1 MRSVLSAVLLFFS
14 LGLLVGHA
22 QSKAHLPEAKT
33 DTIPVKGT
41 DTIPIKIADT
51 IPVKVADTIPVKTSD
66 SLPLQVRDSLPNK
79 LPDSTKVLT
88 KADSLKLLVKKMA
101 GREAIKIDTIRITIK
116 DYQIISHQR
125 DTTFVDTTL
134 TIQKDYKY
142 NYLRRD
148 DFEYMPMANMGQPYT
163 ALGAQLDTK
172 SYMPSIGAKARH
184 FGYQELEDVSYYNV
198 PTPLTEMMFKT
209 SLEQGQFLDFL
220 LTANTSRKS
229 NFSIYNRGFRS
240 KGKYAYDEMSAG
252 SFIATYNYQSKDN
265 AYTVRGHYAAQN
277 IEGEEHGGLPFRE
290 RQFQSANP
298 RFLDRSRIDLY
309 FTNAL
314 SVASGKRVFLDQ
326 TYRLTRSRSKDSL
339 AKPRKSSLVLGH
351 SIAYE
356 TRSFQFIQSSKNT
369 YFGDAFRNI
378 IQDKS
383 HLKTLTQEVSATF
396 SNPLLGI
403 LKTQARLYDYR
414 YYFNSLLI
422 TETQT
427 IESALTGQEV
437 AVGARYLKK
446 TPSFELEGNLD
457 YTLVGEL
464 SAHKAYMSLSYIHR
478 KKHRLSVGLN
488 SQLRMPDFNFL
499 LYQSD
504 YQNFNWQHT
513 ADFEMEDHKSAFVQL
528 DSPVWGNLDARY
540 TLIGNYTYFAG
551 QQPVIPIAQRTED
564 YVFEQVLDN
573 AYITPLQ
580 EAADLALIKVKY
592 QKEFRLG
599 HFALN
604 NTVMYQKVSQ
614 ENGALFVPE
623 ITTRN
628 TLYFS
633 KDIFNGAMFF
643 QTGLTFKYFSSFLM
657 NGYSPV
663 LGEFYTQNSTFN
675 GGYPLVDFFMNGKVK
690 QTRIYLKAEHFNA
703 PITGYDYYVAPGYPF
718 RDFVVR
724 FGLVWNFFK

>member
-1 MRSVLSAVLLFFS
+1 MPFYYFFQ

-33 DTIPVKGT
+33 DTIPVKAT
-41 DTIPIKIADT
+41 DT

-326 TYRLTRSRSKDSL
+326 TYRLTRARSKDSL

-369 YFGDAFRNI
+369 YFGDAFRNT

-446 TPSFELEGNLD
+446 TPSFELEGSLD
-457 YTLVGEL
+457 YTLVGDL
-464 SAHKAYMSLSYIHR
+464 TRTKAQCI
-478 KKHRLSVGLN
+478 
-488 SQLRMPDFNFL
+488 
-499 LYQSD
+499 
-504 YQNFNWQHT
+504 
-513 ADFEMEDHKSAFVQL
+513 FVL
-528 DSPVWGNLDARY
+528 
-540 TLIGNYTYFAG
+540 
-551 QQPVIPIAQRTED
+551 
-564 YVFEQVLDN
+564 
-573 AYITPLQ
+573 
-580 EAADLALIKVKY
+580 
-592 QKEFRLG
+592 
-599 HFALN
+599 
-604 NTVMYQKVSQ
+604 
-614 ENGALFVPE
+614 
-623 ITTRN
+623 
-628 TLYFS
+628 
-633 KDIFNGAMFF
+633 
-643 QTGLTFKYFSSFLM
+643 
-657 NGYSPV
+657 
-663 LGEFYTQNSTFN
+663 YTQAKAQAPC
-675 GGYPLVDFFMNGKVK
+675 GGEQP
-690 QTRIYLKAEHFNA
+690 AENA
-703 PITGYDYYVAPGYPF
+703 
-718 RDFVVR
+718 R
-724 FGLVWNFFK
+724 L